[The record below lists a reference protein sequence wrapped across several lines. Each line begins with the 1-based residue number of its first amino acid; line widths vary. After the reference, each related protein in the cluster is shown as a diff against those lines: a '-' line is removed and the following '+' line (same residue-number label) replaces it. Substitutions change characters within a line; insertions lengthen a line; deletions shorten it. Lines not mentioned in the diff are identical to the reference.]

1 LLSHRKIDFLFVWR
15 FILVA
20 FALTLITSVH
30 AQNKSSRKDSI
41 RNEKIRQGKLLFSQV
56 VIPASAPETGFLIGS
71 VSAFTFSLDP
81 TDSTLQRSSVPLI
94 GYASVRGAFGLQI
107 DAVLFFKKKI
117 RVLNY
122 LEFNHITDHYWGV
135 GYEAGST
142 VKQGESTT
150 QYEKNNFQWS
160 PKILKEIRPK
170 IFLGAQINYTLT
182 LLNEPNPL
190 MQQDDGYLKYGDEVS
205 VFGAGALMQYDTRD
219 MIVNAWKGTL
229 IELSW
234 LSYPAQWTTG
244 DGYSVFNFDYR
255 KFIGLGSKPGKILAL
270 NFRTRLT
277 VGDTPYTELS
287 TIGSD
292 NNLRAYYGGRYRDQ
306 HAAFALAE
314 YRHTFSKKGGLSK
327 HGAVIWAGAGEV
339 WNQTIEIEN
348 ILPVVGLGY
357 RFALQPRINLRVD
370 VGFGRD
376 SFGFY
381 MNITEAF

>member
-1 LLSHRKIDFLFVWR
+1 
-15 FILVA
+15 
-20 FALTLITSVH
+20 
-30 AQNKSSRKDSI
+30 
-41 RNEKIRQGKLLFSQV
+41 
-56 VIPASAPETGFLIGS
+56 
-71 VSAFTFSLDP
+71 
-81 TDSTLQRSSVPLI
+81 
-94 GYASVRGAFGLQI
+94 
-107 DAVLFFKKKI
+107 
-117 RVLNY
+117 
-122 LEFNHITDHYWGV
+122 
-135 GYEAGST
+135 
-142 VKQGESTT
+142 
-150 QYEKNNFQWS
+150 
-160 PKILKEIRPK
+160 
-170 IFLGAQINYTLT
+170 
-182 LLNEPNPL
+182 
-190 MQQDDGYLKYGDEVS
+190 
-205 VFGAGALMQYDTRD
+205 
-219 MIVNAWKGTL
+219 
-229 IELSW
+229 
-234 LSYPAQWTTG
+234 
-244 DGYSVFNFDYR
+244 
-255 KFIGLGSKPGKILAL
+255 L